1 MYQRI
6 VKIILVFLPVIMFS
20 QACDKVEGVFSS
32 RPSGVLSKKEMTS
45 MLVDI
50 HLQEAV
56 IRTGVHTGTD
66 TDMRNYSR
74 SGYLKVFAKHDVTP
88 EEFKKSLDYY
98 LLHVDE
104 LDDIYTGV
112 INQLTQMQAEAQGE
126 KGAPAAKSP
135 APGADT
141 AGHNVKKVPDMP
153 AGH

>member
-1 MYQRI
+1 M
-6 VKIILVFLPVIMFS
+6 LS

-32 RPSGVLSKKEMTS
+32 RPSGVLSKKAMTS
-45 MLVDI
+45 LLVDI
-50 HLQEAV
+50 HLQEAI
-56 IRTGVHTGTD
+56 IRTGTHTGND

-112 INQLTQMQAEAQGE
+112 INQLTQMQAEVQGE
-126 KGAPAAKSP
+126 NGAPAASGP
-135 APGADT
+135 DSGADT
-141 AGHNVKKVPDMP
+141 ARHSVKKIQEMPVGP